1 MKIRS
6 TLAQSLVALLLP
18 IVQFGLLTPSPAQA
32 AAVQEI
38 RVAIKRDV
46 AQVNIGSS
54 VNAIVQDA
62 AGKVVGEIKGM
73 NGFVAQRSGGG
84 VSLDKWKS
92 AYLVVQPK
100 DPDGVVWIGDRWYRG
115 RVIVSPTGNGLT
127 AVNWVDVEQYL
138 YSVLGGEMNGNW
150 LQEALKAQA
159 VAART
164 YALHKQ
170 VSTRSDLYDVVDTTV
185 SQVYRGIQD
194 ESTGTQMAVNGT
206 KGQVLTNGGRLIDA
220 LFHSSAGGMTDNS
233 GEVWANQLP
242 YLVAVPDFDQEAPVY
257 QWKKRFSLA
266 EINNLLG
273 CGNGGTVKA
282 FNPVKKTTGGRIKLM
297 EVKSS
302 SGSCRV
308 DGETIQK
315 RLDLKSTKFAIVPVY
330 NDQPVASDN
339 KSGASKD
346 NKPVASKDNKPVAK
360 DASKP
365 PSQEVVG
372 FEVNGNG
379 FGHGLGLSQY
389 GALGMAKKGYSYQD
403 IVLHYYNG
411 KAGTKLAVL
420 ESQ

>member
-1 MKIRS
+1 MTIRS
-6 TLAQSLVALLLP
+6 TLAPSLVALLLP
-18 IVQFGLLTPSPAQA
+18 IVQFGLLPPAPAQ

-46 AQVNIGSS
+46 SQVNIGSS

-73 NGFVAQRSGGG
+73 NGFVAQRTGGG
-84 VSLDKWKS
+84 VSLDQWKS

-115 RVIVSPTGNGLT
+115 RVIVSPTGDGLT

-150 LQEALKAQA
+150 HQEALKAQA

-233 GEVWANQLP
+233 GEVWSNQLP

-257 QWKKRFSLA
+257 QWKKRFSVA

-273 CGNGGTVKA
+273 CGNGGTIKA

-297 EVKSS
+297 EVQSS
-302 SGSCRV
+302 NGNCRV

-330 NDQPVASDN
+330 NDP
-339 KSGASKD
+339 
-346 NKPVASKDNKPVAK
+346 PVASKDNKPVAGKPVTSTSK
-360 DASKP
+360 DNKPVVKDTPKPLSK
-365 PSQEVVG
+365 EMTG

-389 GALGMAKKGYSYQD
+389 GALGMAKKGYNYQD

-420 ESQ
+420 QSQ